1 MTATGA
7 CIPIHWP
14 CVLHDVPL
22 LHVPQLS
29 PQVGSGP
36 HALPLQL
43 GTHWGTHWPEVLL
56 QVSLPLHVPQLTP
69 QVGSGPHSLPLQLGT
84 QLETHWPEVLSQ
96 VVLPLH
102 VPQLTPQ
109 VGSGPQ
115 KRPAHAGTQFAA
127 AEAFVRAAA
136 DCTMEGAPAEA
147 SAPSTQPNTQ
157 RLDVIRNAGI
167 SSRKVL
173 MSWISIQG
181 IDSSWIAGRPA

>member
-1 MTATGA
+1 
-7 CIPIHWP
+7 
-14 CVLHDVPL
+14 
-22 LHVPQLS
+22 
-29 PQVGSGP
+29 
-36 HALPLQL
+36 
-43 GTHWGTHWPEVLL
+43 
-56 QVSLPLHVPQLTP
+56 
-69 QVGSGPHSLPLQLGT
+69 
-84 QLETHWPEVLSQ
+84 LETHWPEVLSQ

-115 KRPAHAGTQFAA
+115 KRPVHAGTQFAA
-127 AEAFVRAAA
+127 AEAFMTAVAA
-136 DCTMEGAPAEA
+136 CSMEGSLAEG

-181 IDSSWIAGRPA
+181 IDSSWIAGRPAWRVSLALVRRAIAPAMPTPNTRKSGPIERSPAGELLPVAIRVRLSDISPGGQTSLERASSFYERLEHRTVRFPQRF